1 MEIEKNAYETYQ
13 SLVARQKRAER
24 TGERIK
30 YGVSDDDLEKA
41 RLAALEYLDNYIA
54 GLMEEQT
61 ALRFDLDE
69 LVEAEKTYKD
79 STSRKAIDNRV
90 KQDKV
95 RQDIKNLGDRLRR
108 WRGNEKAVQDAAP
121 PSASVVNNTNNSNN
135 SNNNNS
141 IDEDE
146 MAVEA
151 AKQLERFVWEV
162 EDDDEDENTL
172 NIVVLPEQKKAPF
185 WQRLLDDT
193 QREQLL
199 ADELV
204 VKVMDEYLDP
214 YWLGAGNP
222 SREGLEFQYLS
233 GKKHQ
238 AKVIKGDPGRQVLFT
253 LNIYHTYDEAVRI
266 ELATMA
272 CALITDTHTKLDGIV
287 IPILARHLRTFT
299 VTEIGHGTAMDRLF
313 GFDALPE
320 EERHYPV
327 SVTLTEYPGPA
338 LLLHVWHLSTKDKLA
353 VLYQVLYSLYQ
364 AKYAHGIEYNAL
376 DRTTVCLEMP
386 TTQKAPKFSF
396 ISDKYKTSLVSV
408 YRTRLLYDSRMTLDK
423 KKEQSNMLQDQDYRD
438 FAKLIRQLAFETK
451 EREAL
456 LSLFNDAN
464 ASAGILFDSVSD
476 KIVQSYLVLK

>member
-30 YGVSDDDLEKA
+30 YGVSDEELEKA

-54 GLMEEQT
+54 SLMEEQT

-69 LVEAEKTYKD
+69 LVEAEKSYKD

-90 KQDKV
+90 KQDKL

-121 PSASVVNNTNNSNN
+121 PSAAVVVVNNTNNSD
-135 SNNNNS
+135 NS

-151 AKQLERFVWEV
+151 AKQLERFVWEEEE
-162 EDDDEDENTL
+162 EDEDEDENTL
-172 NIVVLPEQKKAPF
+172 NILVLPEQKKTPS
-185 WQRLLDDT
+185 WQSLLDEA
-193 QREQLL
+193 QRERLL

-204 VKVMDEYLDP
+204 VQVMQEYLDP

-222 SREGLEFQYLS
+222 SQEGLEFQYLS

-238 AKVIKGDPGRQVLFT
+238 AKLIKGDPGRQVLCT

-272 CALITDTHTKLDGIV
+272 SALITETHTQLDGIV
-287 IPILARHLRTFT
+287 IPIMARHLRTFT
-299 VTEIGHGTAMDRLF
+299 VTEIGRGTAMDHLF

-386 TTQKAPKFSF
+386 TTKKAPKFSF
-396 ISDKYKTSLVSV
+396 ISEKYKTSLVSV

-451 EREAL
+451 EREGL

-476 KIVQSYLVLK
+476 KIVKSYLVVK

>member
-1 MEIEKNAYETYQ
+1 MDPEKNAYEIYQ

-30 YGVSDDDLEKA
+30 YGVSDDELEKA
-41 RLAALEYLDNYIA
+41 RQAALEYLDNYIA
-54 GLMEEQT
+54 SLMEEQT

-69 LVEAEKTYKD
+69 LVETEKTYKD
-79 STSRKAIDNRV
+79 STSRRAIDNRV
-90 KQDKV
+90 KQDKLRV
-95 RQDIKNLGDRLRR
+95 DIKNLGDRLRR
-108 WRGNEKAVQDAAP
+108 WRGNEKAVLDAAP
-121 PSASVVNNTNNSNN
+121 PAASVVVVVNN

-141 IDEDE
+141 VDEGE
-146 MAVEA
+146 MEVEA
-151 AKQLERFVWEV
+151 ARQLERFVWEQ
-162 EDDDEDENTL
+162 EDDDDDDENTL
-172 NIVVLPEQKKAPF
+172 NIVVLPEQRTTPF
-185 WQRLLDDT
+185 WQRLLDES
-193 QREQLL
+193 QRERLL
-199 ADELV
+199 GDDLV
-204 VKVMDEYLDP
+204 IQVMQEYLDP
-214 YWLGAGNP
+214 YWLNAGNP
-222 SREGLEFQYLS
+222 SQEGLEFQYLS

-238 AKVIKGDPGRQVLFT
+238 AKLVKGDPGRQVLFT

-266 ELATMA
+266 ELASMA
-272 CALITDTHTKLDGIV
+272 CAMITDTHTKLDGIV

-299 VTEIGHGTAMDRLF
+299 VTEIGRGTAMDRLF

-320 EERHYPV
+320 EERNYPV

-338 LLLHVWHLSTKDKLA
+338 LMLHVWHLSTKDKLA

-364 AKYAHGIEYNAL
+364 GKYAHGIEYNAL

-396 ISDKYKTSLVSV
+396 ISDKYKTSLVSA

-456 LSLFNDAN
+456 LSLFNDAD
-464 ASAGILFDSVSD
+464 ASAGILFDQVSD